1 LIRDPGASGDNPPGN
16 PCNLRW
22 DEYFPLPPVVVS
34 GQGRIGGPFGPM
46 VVALRS
52 TPLTHPEGPPP
63 PPPPPAPQLTP
74 DAVVAAAPE
83 YLIIC
88 PCGYSQAPPRPTS
101 AAGGAPNSPLL

>member
-1 LIRDPGASGDNPPGN
+1 MIRDPGASGDNPPGN

-22 DEYFPLPPVVVS
+22 DEHSPLPPVSVS
-34 GQGRIGGPFGPM
+34 GPGRIRGPSGPI

-52 TPLTHPEGPPP
+52 TPVTHPEGPPTP
-63 PPPPPAPQLTP
+63 SPAPQLTP
-74 DAVVAAAPE
+74 DAVVAAAPD

-101 AAGGAPNSPLL
+101 AAGGPPNSPLL